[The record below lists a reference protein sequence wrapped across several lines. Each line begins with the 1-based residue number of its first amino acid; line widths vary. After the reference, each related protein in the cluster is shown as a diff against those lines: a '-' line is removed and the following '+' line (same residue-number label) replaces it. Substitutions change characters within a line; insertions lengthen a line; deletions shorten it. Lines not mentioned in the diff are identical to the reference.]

1 MGSVSEVYMTDYDNS
16 DKSDTINEDAGHEA
30 LAQTLGDIEL
40 DYITDLEE
48 NNIVTEVSEYETVY
62 GESFSAEEPHKTV
75 IRGVDN
81 NDIQSEDTTE
91 RMEATDDILEDN
103 YEPPTDNS
111 ESQSDYNSPSNPQYK
126 SELQNSNFQ
135 SEFFSSENIQNVV
148 FSIPAQFRSFLQEP
162 PDWINKDYW

>member
-1 MGSVSEVYMTDYDNS
+1 MGEVSENEIS
-16 DKSDTINEDAGHEA
+16 DD
-30 LAQTLGDIEL
+30 
-40 DYITDLEE
+40 
-48 NNIVTEVSEYETVY
+48 EYETVY

-91 RMEATDDILEDN
+91 RMEA
-103 YEPPTDNS
+103 TDNS